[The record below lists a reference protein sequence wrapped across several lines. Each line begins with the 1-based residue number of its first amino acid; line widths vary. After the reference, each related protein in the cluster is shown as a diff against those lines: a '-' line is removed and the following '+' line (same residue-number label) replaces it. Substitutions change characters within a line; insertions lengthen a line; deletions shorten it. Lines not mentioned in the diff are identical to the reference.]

1 MAALLC
7 ARGPPPAVVD
17 VLVLDLHAAGEI
29 FAHVDSLE
37 YVGPYVAGV
46 SLGSAVIMRLTS
58 VPPADHTVHTAQYT
72 ARPVGP
78 GVSGLSAG
86 NERRCFDASTA
97 TTATPAAPDMG
108 VTTAKATT
116 NTASV
121 VGAAEPSPDST
132 IDVLLPPGSLYIL
145 TFVRAPEL
153 ARGVVCAVFVTFGP
167 KNCIC
172 AHILKLKVQDPSLLH
187 TSLIDVGVSKLSFT
201 EKNLLA
207 LNRMIKTI
215 NSNDNCSILKII
227 THICCH

>member
-29 FAHVDSLE
+29 FAHFDSFE
-37 YVGPYVAGV
+37 YEGPYVAGV

-78 GVSGLSAG
+78 GVSAG

-108 VTTAKATT
+108 VTTATATT

-121 VGAAEPSPDST
+121 VGAAEPSPAST
-132 IDVLLPPGSLYIL
+132 IDLLLPPGSLYIL

-153 ARGVVCAVFVTFGP
+153 ARGVVSV
-167 KNCIC
+167 
-172 AHILKLKVQDPSLLH
+172 LYL
-187 TSLIDVGVSKLSFT
+187 
-201 EKNLLA
+201 
-207 LNRMIKTI
+207 
-215 NSNDNCSILKII
+215 
-227 THICCH
+227 